1 MKLESINILQ
11 NKVDLIKLLS
21 NNRNRCIHQGHGGRA
36 VAQRPDTQ
44 LEYDID
50 AVNEIIA
57 KRPPIPVRDFAFD
70 PGLIRSFDVNKP
82 GAEVH
87 ELKGGVASGSIL
99 TGQGNKSRFVR

>member
-1 MKLESINILQ
+1 MDAALLIAVNVTYSWLQ
-11 NKVDLIKLLS
+11 IPE
-21 NNRNRCIHQGHGGRA
+21 HGGRA

-57 KRPPIPVRDFAFD
+57 KRLPIPVRDFAFD
-70 PGLIRSFDVNKP
+70 LGLIRSFDVNKP

-87 ELKGGVASGSIL
+87 EL
-99 TGQGNKSRFVR
+99 